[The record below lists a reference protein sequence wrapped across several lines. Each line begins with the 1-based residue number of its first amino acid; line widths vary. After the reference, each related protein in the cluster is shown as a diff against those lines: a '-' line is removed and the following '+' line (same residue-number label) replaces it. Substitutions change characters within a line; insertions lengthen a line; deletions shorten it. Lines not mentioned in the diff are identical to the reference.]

1 MIPPRNGLPELLL
14 GLTYNGTTGR
24 LSVEVLRAAGV
35 RSPTSSRA
43 PDVCIKL
50 LLLTHTGQ
58 ELGRA
63 KTSVK
68 KNNNSPT
75 FLETFMFQ
83 VIVFFRHLFF
93 DFQKKTTTTKETA
106 QWPDPSR

>member
-93 DFQKKTTTTKETA
+93 ILKKKTTTTKETA